1 MNIISYD
8 KISFDFDR
16 KVTFMAKVSFD
27 FDGTL
32 EFKEVQDVARDLI
45 KEGHTVCILTTRF
58 SDPSKYTFD
67 VTKAHQH
74 LFDVAKDIGIT
85 EIHFTEFEWKY
96 KSIDNYNIDI
106 HIDDCYR
113 EEVYLINSKCK
124 ARAILYPTEWW
135 RKELY
140 GLLKNY

>member
-1 MNIISYD
+1 MKIISYD

-45 KEGHTVCILTTRF
+45 KNGHIVCILTTRF
-58 SDPSKYTFD
+58 SDLSKYTFD

-96 KSIDNYNIDI
+96 KSIDIFNIDI
-106 HIDDCYR
+106 HLDDDYR
-113 EEVYLINSKCK
+113 DEVFMINKYCR
-124 ARAILYPTEWW
+124 ATAILFDYGWE
-135 RKELY
+135 KELY
-140 GLLKNY
+140 KLLNKD